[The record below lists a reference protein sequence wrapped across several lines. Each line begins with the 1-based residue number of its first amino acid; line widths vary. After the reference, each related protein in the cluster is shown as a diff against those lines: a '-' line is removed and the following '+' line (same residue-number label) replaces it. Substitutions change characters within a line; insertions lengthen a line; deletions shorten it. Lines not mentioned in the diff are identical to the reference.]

1 MMLLE
6 MDMLLAEASVSR
18 IRPVL
23 NAGVK
28 IISRDVSCFLFLTKM
43 GGSLCSPS
51 SVTDSSL
58 E

>member
-1 MMLLE
+1 MLLE

-18 IRPVL
+18 IRPVS

-28 IISRDVSCFLFLTKM
+28 IISRDVSCFLFLTKI